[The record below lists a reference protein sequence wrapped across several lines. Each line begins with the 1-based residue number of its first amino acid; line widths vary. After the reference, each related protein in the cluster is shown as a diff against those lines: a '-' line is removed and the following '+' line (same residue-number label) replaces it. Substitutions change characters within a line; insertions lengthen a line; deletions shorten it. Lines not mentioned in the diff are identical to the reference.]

1 MPSPLETQCQQL
13 RTQIARS
20 RRRLDRHARE
30 LVSSTTRL
38 VSVERIASRG
48 TGRWWLIALAASV
61 ALSRWGFGAESITR
75 WRQQLLGQ
83 TVSRW
88 LDRFVRRARVAAW
101 QFRRSQSR
109 QSTSSDAAEVT
120 DE

>member
-1 MPSPLETQCQQL
+1 MPASMDTQRQQL

-20 RRRLDRHARE
+20 RRRLDRHAHE
-30 LVSSTTRL
+30 LVSGTTRL
-38 VSVERIASRG
+38 VSVERSPAG
-48 TGRWWLIALAASV
+48 GAGRWWLIALAASV
-61 ALSRWGFGAESITR
+61 ALARFGFHTPSVAR

-88 LDRFVRRARVAAW
+88 LDQLVRRVRVAAW

-109 QSTSSDAAEVT
+109 QSTSSETAEVT